1 MNPDRVTSRDIR
13 DPDHPLTCLTCY
25 DVLTARVMDR
35 VEALDMILV
44 GDTLG
49 NVVLGYERTIPVTV
63 DDMVHHTA
71 AVSRGV
77 DRAFLV
83 ADVPFLEGARSRD
96 HGVRVAQRLMQEGG
110 AQAVKL
116 EGGERQRGL
125 IEHLVNHDV
134 PVVGHLGLTPQSVES
149 MGGYRIQGTDRD
161 GVRRL
166 ARELR
171 MLEEVGVLCVVL
183 ECVTAPAA
191 RALTEAV
198 SVPTIGIGSGEG
210 CDGQVLVWQDM
221 MGLTEDPPSFVRAWD
236 DWNDRLEEGVQGFC
250 EAVRGGEYPAE
261 AESFEPP
268 GDVGEDEVRAWVN
281 EAAP

>member
-1 MNPDRVTSRDIR
+1 MSSVTSRDIR
-13 DPDHPLTCLTCY
+13 DPDDALTCLTCY
-25 DVLTARVMDR
+25 DYLTARVMDR
-35 VEALDMILV
+35 VEDLDMILV

-71 AVSRGV
+71 AVGRGV
-77 DRAFLV
+77 ERAFLV

-96 HGVRVAQRLMQEGG
+96 HGVEVAQRLMQEGG

-116 EGGERQRGL
+116 EGGERQADL
-125 IEHLVNHDV
+125 IGHLVNHDV

-149 MGGYRIQGTDRD
+149 MGGYRIQGTDRASIE
-161 GVRRL
+161 RL
-166 ARELR
+166 ARDLR
-171 MLEEVGVLCVVL
+171 LLEEKGVLAVVL
-183 ECVTAPAA
+183 ECVPAPVS

-221 MGLTEDPPSFVRAWD
+221 MGLTEDAPSFVRTWD
-236 DWNDRLEEGVQGFC
+236 DLNGRLQEGVEGFC
-250 EAVRGGEYPAE
+250 ENVRSGDYPADR
-261 AESFEPP
+261 ESFDLPEGIDEDDVRDWVDPSEP
-268 GDVGEDEVRAWVN
+268 
-281 EAAP
+281 